1 MIIAE
6 HERKLIEMVS
16 TRVKILNDLDRNAIV
31 YERKYFEMQGLLLA
45 LKNTK
50 TSSYDYFIEDDT
62 KKLIFI
68 YHTEKGNGELI
79 F

>member
-16 TRVKILNDLDRNAIV
+16 TKIKVLNNLDRDGIV
-31 YERKYFEMQGLLLA
+31 YERKYFEMRGLLLA
-45 LKNTK
+45 LTNTK
-50 TSSYDYFIEDDT
+50 TSSRDYFIEDDNE
-62 KKLIFI
+62 KLTFF
-68 YHTEKGNGELI
+68 YYTEKGNKELI